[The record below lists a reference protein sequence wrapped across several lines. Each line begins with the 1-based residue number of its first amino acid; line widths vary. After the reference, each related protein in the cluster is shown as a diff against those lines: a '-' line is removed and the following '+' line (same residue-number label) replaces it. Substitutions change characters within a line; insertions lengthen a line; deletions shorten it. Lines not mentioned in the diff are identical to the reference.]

1 MQLEL
6 SDIVKLYN
14 RIDELEKRLPLLDE
28 LEKRLA
34 LLEEKINIQQ
44 NENIVY
50 SERPAFPSECAN
62 SKYKALSE
70 FLYGSWEKR
79 IILSYE
85 KLEDILGFS
94 LPASAH
100 NIPQSYWA
108 NTEYHTYAKSWLK
121 LGYKAKVDAENKQV
135 VFERSLY

>member
-6 SDIVKLYN
+6 ADIVKLYN
-14 RIDELEKRLPLLDE
+14 RIDELEKRV
-28 LEKRLA
+28 A
-34 LLEEKINIQQ
+34 QLEEKVNVGQK
-44 NENIVY
+44 NVSY
-50 SERPAFPSECAN
+50 AERPAFPTECAN

-85 KLEDILGFS
+85 ELESILGFS
-94 LPASAH
+94 LPTSAH
-100 NIPQSYWA
+100 NLPQSYWA

-121 LGYKAKVDAENKQV
+121 LGYKAKVDTENKKV
-135 VFERSLY
+135 TFERNLY